1 MSHPTS
7 TTTQLTG
14 GGAYHLTV
22 TPKKRKV
29 GGGRCRMSLEYACI
43 FSVGLLHLQQT
54 GRKITVFRE
63 TSFIR
68 GRPESGSAFIISYE
82 RVWGIS
88 AGDRPAPE
96 PEQVRA

>member
-1 MSHPTS
+1 
-7 TTTQLTG
+7 
-14 GGAYHLTV
+14 
-22 TPKKRKV
+22 
-29 GGGRCRMSLEYACI
+29 MSLEYACI

-54 GRKITVFRE
+54 GRKITVLRE

-82 RVWGIS
+82 RGWGTS

-96 PEQVRA
+96 PEQVRASLIDGVPIVARTQYGGKWDGTGRQGA